1 MANIIQIKRSSST
14 TSAPSLAQG
23 ELAYSEESATQTLYY
38 GTIGGSTIVIGG
50 KKFIDIIDHTAG
62 TLTASSALIA
72 DSNSKMDVLK
82 SGNITVTGSSES
94 LAFGAAG
101 DILLPDNAAA
111 ALEIKEG
118 TNEYMT
124 FTTTDSGG
132 EQVKI
137 FKSFKLNS
145 GAGVNAILDEDN
157 MVSDS
162 ATSLATQQS
171 IKAYVDTQ
179 LATKDTL
186 SELTDTDVSS
196 LSGGHILVYDGSN
209 SWDNK
214 AMSGDATIASTGAI
228 TIAATAVEGS
238 MLNTDVISAQT
249 ALTSGLAAT
258 DELFVSDGGTLKRM
272 DVSVLTDYY
281 KDLTVTEANKTMTSV
296 VLDGAISGT
305 SIKDE
310 DDMTSNSASHL
321 ATQQSIKAY
330 VDATASGLDVKDS
343 CRIATTAALDA
354 CTYNNGNGTLT
365 KDSNGGIN
373 NSSGLGQSV
382 TLIATNRILVK
393 NQASAVQNGIYTI
406 TTVGSGSAAW
416 VLTRATDA
424 DTATEITGGT
434 FTFVEEGTNADNG
447 YVFTHNGSPTLGTT
461 NLTVSQFSGAGQITA
476 GTGLTKSGNT
486 INAIAGTG
494 ITVNANDIQI
504 SATYAGQNSLTTL
517 GTIGTGTW
525 QGTTVGVAYG
535 GTGLASYTGGDLLYA
550 SGGTTIAKLAKGTAG
565 KVLMMN
571 SGATA
576 PEWANVDGGT
586 Y

>member
-1 MANIIQIKRSSST
+1 
-14 TSAPSLAQG
+14 
-23 ELAYSEESATQTLYY
+23 
-38 GTIGGSTIVIGG
+38 
-50 KKFIDIIDHTAG
+50 
-62 TLTASSALIA
+62 
-72 DSNSKMDVLK
+72 
-82 SGNITVTGSSES
+82 
-94 LAFGAAG
+94 
-101 DILLPDNAAA
+101 
-111 ALEIKEG
+111 
-118 TNEYMT
+118 
-124 FTTTDSGG
+124 
-132 EQVKI
+132 
-137 FKSFKLNS
+137 
-145 GAGVNAILDEDN
+145 
-157 MVSDS
+157 
-162 ATSLATQQS
+162 
-171 IKAYVDTQ
+171 
-179 LATKDTL
+179 
-186 SELTDTDVSS
+186 
-196 LSGGHILVYDGSN
+196 
-209 SWDNK
+209 
-214 AMSGDATIASTGAI
+214 MSGDATIASTGAI
-228 TIAATAVEGS
+228 TIAATAVQGS

-258 DELFVSDGGTLKRM
+258 DEMMLSDGGTLKRM

-281 KDLTVTEANKTMTSV
+281 KDLAVTETNKTMTSV
-296 VLDGAISGT
+296 VLNGTISGT

-354 CTYNNGNGTLT
+354 CTYNNSNGTLT

-373 NSSGLGQSV
+373 DSSGLGQSV
-382 TLIATNRILVK
+382 TLIATNRVLVK
-393 NQASAVQNGIYTI
+393 DQASAVQNGIYTI

-424 DTATEITGGT
+424 DIAAEISGGT

-447 YVFTHNGSPTLGTT
+447 YVFTHNGAPTLGTT

-486 INAIAGTG
+486 INAGAGSG

-504 SATYAGQNSLTTL
+504 AANYTGQNTITTL
-517 GTIGTGTW
+517 GTIATGVW
-525 QGTTVGVAYG
+525 EGTTVAVDQG
-535 GTGLASYTGGDLLYA
+535 GTGLTSYTGGDLLYA

>member
-1 MANIIQIKRSSST
+1 MANTIQIKRSNDA

-23 ELAYSEESATQTLYY
+23 ELAYNEKSDIQTLYY
-38 GTIGGSTIVIGG
+38 GNMSNSTIVIGG
-50 KKFIDIIDHTAG
+50 KKFMDMLDHSVG
-62 TLTASSALIA
+62 SLTANSAIVV
-72 DSNSKMDVLK
+72 DGNSKIDVIK
-82 SGNITVTGSSES
+82 SGTMTMTGSSET
-94 LAFGAAG
+94 LDFGAAA
-101 DILLPDNAAA
+101 DITMADNLGA
-111 ALEIKEG
+111 ALEFKEG
-118 TNEYMT
+118 SNEYMT
-124 FTTTDSGG
+124 FTTTDDG

-157 MVSDS
+157 MASDS
-162 ATSLATQQS
+162 NTSLATQQS
-171 IKAYVDTQ
+171 IKAYVDTSV
-179 LATKDTL
+179 AAKDTL
-186 SELTDTDVSS
+186 SELSDTTLSGV
-196 LSGGHILVYDGSN
+196 SGGHILIYDGSD

-214 AMSGDATIASTGAI
+214 AMSGDATIATTGAI
-228 TIAATAVEGS
+228 TIAATAVQGS

-258 DELFVSDGGTLKRM
+258 DEMMLSDGGTLKRM

-281 KDLTVTEANKTMTSV
+281 KDLAVTETNKTMTSV
-296 VLDGAISGT
+296 VLNGAISGT

-310 DDMTSNSASHL
+310 DDMASNSASHL

-354 CTYNNGNGTLT
+354 CTYNNSNGTLT
-365 KDSNGGIN
+365 KNSNGGIN
-373 NSSGLGQSV
+373 DSSGLGQSV
-382 TLIATNRILVK
+382 TLIATNRVLVK
-393 NQASAVQNGIYTI
+393 DQASAVQNGIYTI

-424 DTATEITGGT
+424 DIAAEISGGT

-447 YVFTHNGSPTLGTT
+447 YVFTHNGAPTLGTT

-486 INAIAGTG
+486 INAGAGSG

-504 SATYAGQNSLTTL
+504 AANYTGQNTITTL
-517 GTIGTGTW
+517 GTIATGVW
-525 QGTTVGVAYG
+525 EGTTVAVDQG
-535 GTGLASYTGGDLLYA
+535 GTGLTSYTGGDLLYA

-576 PEWANVDGGT
+576 PEWANIDGGT

>member
-1 MANIIQIKRSSST
+1 
-14 TSAPSLAQG
+14 
-23 ELAYSEESATQTLYY
+23 
-38 GTIGGSTIVIGG
+38 
-50 KKFIDIIDHTAG
+50 
-62 TLTASSALIA
+62 
-72 DSNSKMDVLK
+72 
-82 SGNITVTGSSES
+82 
-94 LAFGAAG
+94 
-101 DILLPDNAAA
+101 
-111 ALEIKEG
+111 
-118 TNEYMT
+118 
-124 FTTTDSGG
+124 
-132 EQVKI
+132 
-137 FKSFKLNS
+137 
-145 GAGVNAILDEDN
+145 
-157 MVSDS
+157 
-162 ATSLATQQS
+162 
-171 IKAYVDTQ
+171 
-179 LATKDTL
+179 
-186 SELTDTDVSS
+186 
-196 LSGGHILVYDGSN
+196 
-209 SWDNK
+209 
-214 AMSGDATIASTGAI
+214 MSGDATIATTGAI
-228 TIAATAVEGS
+228 TIAATAVQGS

-258 DELFVSDGGTLKRM
+258 DEMMLSDGGTLKRM

-281 KDLTVTEANKTMTSV
+281 KDLAVTETNKTMTSV
-296 VLDGAISGT
+296 VLNGTISGT

-354 CTYNNGNGTLT
+354 CTYNNSNGTLT

-373 NSSGLGQSV
+373 DSSGLGQSV

-393 NQASAVQNGIYTI
+393 NQASAVQNGIYTV
-406 TTVGSGSAAW
+406 TTVGSGSAVW

-424 DTATEITGGT
+424 DIAAEISGGT

-447 YVFTHNGSPTLGTT
+447 YVFTHNGAPTLGTT

-486 INAIAGTG
+486 INAGAGSG

-504 SATYAGQNSLTTL
+504 AANYAGQNTITTL
-517 GTIGTGTW
+517 GTIATGVW
-525 QGTTVGVAYG
+525 EGTTVAVDQG
-535 GTGLASYTGGDLLYA
+535 GTGLTSYTGGDLLYA

>member
-1 MANIIQIKRSSST
+1 
-14 TSAPSLAQG
+14 
-23 ELAYSEESATQTLYY
+23 
-38 GTIGGSTIVIGG
+38 
-50 KKFIDIIDHTAG
+50 
-62 TLTASSALIA
+62 
-72 DSNSKMDVLK
+72 
-82 SGNITVTGSSES
+82 
-94 LAFGAAG
+94 
-101 DILLPDNAAA
+101 
-111 ALEIKEG
+111 
-118 TNEYMT
+118 MT
-124 FTTTDSGG
+124 FTTTDDG

-137 FKSFKLNS
+137 FKTFKLNS

-157 MVSDS
+157 MASDS
-162 ATSLATQQS
+162 NTSLATQQS
-171 IKAYVDTQ
+171 IKAYVDTSV
-179 LATKDTL
+179 AAKDTL
-186 SELTDTDVSS
+186 SELSDTTLSGV
-196 LSGGHILVYDGSN
+196 SGGHILIYDGSD

-214 AMSGDATIASTGAI
+214 AMSGDATIATTGAI
-228 TIAATAVEGS
+228 TIAATAVQGS

-258 DELFVSDGGTLKRM
+258 DEMMLSDGGTLKRM

-281 KDLTVTEANKTMTSV
+281 KDLAVTETNKTMTSV
-296 VLDGAISGT
+296 VLNGAISGT

-310 DDMTSNSASHL
+310 DDMASNSASHL

-354 CTYNNGNGTLT
+354 CTYNNSNGTLT
-365 KDSNGGIN
+365 KNSNGGIN
-373 NSSGLGQSV
+373 DSSGLGQSV
-382 TLIATNRILVK
+382 TLIATNRVLVK
-393 NQASAVQNGIYTI
+393 DQASAVQNGIYTV
-406 TTVGSGSAAW
+406 TTVGSGSAVW

-424 DTATEITGGT
+424 DTAAEITGGT

-486 INAIAGTG
+486 INAGAGSG

-504 SATYAGQNSLTTL
+504 AANYTGQNTITTL
-517 GTIGTGTW
+517 GTIATGVW
-525 QGTTVGVAYG
+525 EGTTVAVDQG
-535 GTGLASYTGGDLLYA
+535 GTGLTSYTGGDLLYA

>member
-50 KKFIDIIDHTAG
+50 KKFIDKIDHTAG

-82 SGNITVTGSSES
+82 SGNITITGSSES

-111 ALEIKEG
+111 ALEIKESS
-118 TNEYMT
+118 NEYMT
-124 FTTTDSGG
+124 FTTTDSG

-137 FKSFKLNS
+137 FKTFKLNS

-157 MVSDS
+157 MASDS
-162 ATSLATQQS
+162 NTSLATQQS
-171 IKAYVDTQ
+171 IKAYVDTSV
-179 LATKDTL
+179 AAKDTL
-186 SELTDTDVSS
+186 SELSDTTLSGV
-196 LSGGHILVYDGSN
+196 SGGHILIYDGSD

-228 TIAATAVEGS
+228 TIAATAVQGS

-258 DELFVSDGGTLKRM
+258 DEMMLSDGGTLKRM

-281 KDLTVTEANKTMTSV
+281 KDLAVTETNKTMTSV
-296 VLDGAISGT
+296 VLNGAISGT

-310 DDMTSNSASHL
+310 DDMASNSASHL

-354 CTYNNGNGTLT
+354 CTYNNSNGTLT
-365 KDSNGGIN
+365 KNSNGGIN
-373 NSSGLGQSV
+373 DSSGLGQSV
-382 TLIATNRILVK
+382 TLIATNRVLVK
-393 NQASAVQNGIYTI
+393 DQASAVQNGIYTI
-406 TTVGSGSAAW
+406 TTVGSGGAAW

-486 INAIAGTG
+486 INAGAGSG

-504 SATYAGQNSLTTL
+504 AANYTGQNTITTL
-517 GTIGTGTW
+517 GTIATGVW
-525 QGTTVGVAYG
+525 EGTTVAVDQG
-535 GTGLASYTGGDLLYA
+535 GTGLTSYTGGDLLYA